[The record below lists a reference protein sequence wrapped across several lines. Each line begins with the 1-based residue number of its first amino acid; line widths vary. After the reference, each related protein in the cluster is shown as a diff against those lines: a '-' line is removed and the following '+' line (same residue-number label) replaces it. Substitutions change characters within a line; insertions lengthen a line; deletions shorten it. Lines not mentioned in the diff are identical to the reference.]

1 MVDVIKA
8 MGIEYVAFN
17 PGSSFEGLH
26 ECSSTTARTAMPE
39 IITCCHEE
47 VGMGDGSRLWQDREQ
62 TMLALLQRHHRHPHA
77 AMANLQTPTATALRS
92 S

>member
-26 ECSSTTARTAMPE
+26 ESLINYGKNSMPE

-47 VGMGDGSRLWQDREQ
+47 SAV
-62 TMLALLQRHHRHPHA
+62 
-77 AMANLQTPTATALRS
+77 AMAHGYGCLLYTSRCV
-92 S
+92 